1 MIKKIWFLLFS
12 VFAIF
17 WFWVSFANPIAIDY
31 DDLPDVCY
39 KLKNVGI
46 DNYKVII
53 EHGKRKSDQSSPYDQ
68 ILYPYDKNNREVYE
82 LKAKECTKCANL
94 VRGGHSKSK
103 VYLID
108 KSIDISDITQ
118 ENIDI
123 LAIYIWDIFDSDC
136 SSHYDIINTYKITN
150 HWDSYEIV
158 QSNIKNLEKIRK
170 FPLLRFFAVLIETLV
185 LFFIAKIFWEKD
197 EIKEE
202 VWWENNET
210 SNKKLLLLWI
220 IPTTI
225 TLPFLWFVL
234 PLIMWD
240 WRLYIIVWEILV
252 VVIETIMIKYWLNI
266 SRKRAFMA
274 SIICNIFSF
283 IILLVYSLR
292 NWDSYIS
299 STIRM
304 AIIWLSGFIVVEGA
318 ILFIEWKYSKEQISK
333 KRLIIWWLVTPILDI
348 LLSLLTILVFDNL
361 LDAYSEVSFTI
372 TIIILKVLLDVL
384 VIKWLR
390 KFSRKKCIITSMF
403 CNLCIAA
410 IILALIY
417 FFD

>member
-1 MIKKIWFLLFS
+1 MTKKIWSLLFS

-31 DDLPDVCY
+31 DDFPDVCY

-46 DNYKVII
+46 DNYRIII
-53 EHGKRKSDQSSPYDQ
+53 EHGKRKSEQSTTYDK
-68 ILYPYDKNNREVYE
+68 ILYPYDKNREVYE
-82 LKAKECTKCANL
+82 PKAKECTKCANL
-94 VRGGHSKSK
+94 VWGTHSESK

-118 ENIDI
+118 ENIDN
-123 LAIYIWDIFDSDC
+123 LAIYIWNIHNSDC
-136 SSHYDIINTYKITN
+136 STHYDIINTYNITN
-150 HWDSYEIV
+150 HWGNYEILL
-158 QSNIKNLEKIRK
+158 SNTKDLEKIRK

-197 EIKEE
+197 EIEEE
-202 VWWENNET
+202 VWWENKET
-210 SNKKLLLLWI
+210 SNKKLLLRWI

-225 TLPFLWFVL
+225 TLPFLWFIL

-240 WRLYIIVWEILV
+240 WKLYIIVWEILV

-266 SRKRAFMA
+266 SRKKAFMA

-283 IILLVYSLR
+283 IILLVYSLI
-292 NWDSYIS
+292 NWDSYIR

-304 AIIWLSGFIVVEGA
+304 AIIWLSGFMVVEGV

-333 KRLIIWWLVTPILDI
+333 KRLILWWLVTPILDI
-348 LLSLLTILVFDNL
+348 LLSLFTILVFDNL
-361 LDAYSEVSFTI
+361 LDAYSEVSLTI

-390 KFSRKKCIITSMF
+390 KLSRKKCIIASII
-403 CNLCIAA
+403 CNICIAA